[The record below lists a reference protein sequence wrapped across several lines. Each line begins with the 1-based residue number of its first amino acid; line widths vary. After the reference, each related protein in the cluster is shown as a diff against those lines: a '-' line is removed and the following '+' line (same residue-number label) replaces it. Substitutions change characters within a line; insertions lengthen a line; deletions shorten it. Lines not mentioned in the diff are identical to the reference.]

1 MSKLLVGKAT
11 DFKKRDRKIV
21 VQGDLEIG
29 VFRIG
34 EDFYAYDN
42 QCAHRGGPV
51 CQGKILERVEEVL
64 AEDKTSRGLQ
74 FSKESVHIICP
85 WHGFEY
91 DLRSGVNAGDKKLR
105 LKKYEVKVQDGSVYV
120 II

>member
-1 MSKLLVGKAT
+1 MSKLLVGKVT

-51 CQGKILERVEEVL
+51 CQGKILEKVEEVL

-91 DLRSGVNAGDKKLR
+91 DLRSGVNAGDKTIR